1 MSEDVIKKY
10 GLALFLSTLVFSL
23 VFADGGLLGYVKT
36 KLDIR
41 KVNAEITKLE
51 KENVILMRELEK
63 LQKDDKYLEDVVRT
77 KYGLLREGERLYRVE
92 K

>member
-1 MSEDVIKKY
+1 MTEDVIKKY
-10 GLALFLSTLVFSL
+10 GLTILLAMLVFSL
-23 VFADGGLLGYVKT
+23 IFADGGLLGYIKT

-41 KVNAEITKLE
+41 KVNAEIAKLE
-51 KENVILMRELEK
+51 KENVLLTRELER

>member
-1 MSEDVIKKY
+1 MTEDVIKKY
-10 GLALFLSTLVFSL
+10 GLTILLAMLVFSL
-23 VFADGGLLGYVKT
+23 VFADGGLLGYIKT

-41 KVNAEITKLE
+41 KVNAEIAKLE
-51 KENVILMRELEK
+51 KENVLLTRELER

>member
-1 MSEDVIKKY
+1 MTEDVIRKY
-10 GLALFLSTLVFSL
+10 GLTLFLSTLVFAL
-23 VFADGGLLGYVKT
+23 IFADGGLLGYVKT

>member
-1 MSEDVIKKY
+1 MTEDVIKRY
-10 GLALFLSTLVFSL
+10 GLTILLSTLVFSL
-23 VFADGGLLGYVKT
+23 IFADSGLLGYVKT

-41 KVNAEITKLE
+41 KVNAEIAKLE
-51 KENVILMRELEK
+51 KENVLLMRELER

-77 KYGLLREGERLYRVE
+77 KYGLLREGEKLYRVE